1 MNYCFYFLAGV
12 LFISGVSVLSSTT
25 DDNSLFFGAV
35 MIVLGFGSFYLG
47 NSLGYLKEKNL

>member
-12 LFISGVSVLSSTT
+12 LFISGVSVLASKT

-35 MIVLGFGSFYLG
+35 MILLGFGSFYLG
-47 NSLGYLKEKNL
+47 GKIDE

>member
-12 LFISGVSVLSSTT
+12 LFVSGVSVLASTT

-35 MIVLGFGSFYLG
+35 MLMLALASGYLG
-47 NSLGYLKEKNL
+47 SKIDE

>member
-12 LFISGVSVLSSTT
+12 LFISGVSVLLSTT

-47 NSLGYLKEKNL
+47 GKIDD

>member
-12 LFISGVSVLSSTT
+12 LFVSGVSVLASTT
-25 DDNSLFFGAV
+25 DDTSLFFGAV

-47 NSLGYLKEKNL
+47 GKIDE

>member
-12 LFISGVSVLSSTT
+12 LFISGVSVLASTT
-25 DDNSLFFGAV
+25 DDTNLFFGAV

-47 NSLGYLKEKNL
+47 GKIDE

>member
-35 MIVLGFGSFYLG
+35 MIVLGFGRFYLG
-47 NSLGYLKEKNL
+47 GKIDD

>member
-35 MIVLGFGSFYLG
+35 MIGLGFGSFYLG
-47 NSLGYLKEKNL
+47 GKIDE